1 MPNSLAFRAEPLL
14 FEFPEIK
21 ILDFLL
27 RNEVFRQQH
36 VCSNLLTP
44 AQAPQT
50 QAGRGFMDGYDAAR
64 IPQIPGF
71 DSPHQVAYWLNNSCF
86 YHFLV

>member
-1 MPNSLAFRAEPLL
+1 M
-14 FEFPEIK
+14 
-21 ILDFLL
+21 

-44 AQAPQT
+44 SQAPQT

-71 DSPHQVAYWLNNSCF
+71 DLPHQVSHRL
-86 YHFLV
+86 L

>member
-1 MPNSLAFRAEPLL
+1 MMTHYNDF
-14 FEFPEIK
+14 F
-21 ILDFLL
+21 LDFLL

-44 AQAPQT
+44 AQAPET
-50 QAGRGFMDGYDAAR
+50 KAGRGFCDKYDAAR

-71 DSPHQVAYWLNNSCF
+71 NSAHQVLI
-86 YHFLV
+86 

>member
-1 MPNSLAFRAEPLL
+1 MPNSSVLELNPTKF
-14 FEFPEIK
+14 
-21 ILDFLL
+21 LDFLL

-44 AQAPQT
+44 SQAPQT

-71 DSPHQVAYWLNNSCF
+71 DLPHQVAYCSND
-86 YHFLV
+86 